1 MAYHMTNGII
11 TPCFY
16 VAKENNKKW
25 GVNCSNVKEKRNRK
39 NKTKIERETKEQG
52 WT

>member
-1 MAYHMTNGII
+1 MAYHRTNGII
-11 TPCFY
+11 TLCFY

-39 NKTKIERETKEQG
+39 NKTEIEGETKEQG